1 MGIKMKMFMAALAAS
16 LLLFSAAAPAE
27 SLSDDELKKRIS
39 SVLGQLEIT
48 SVKPTPIAGIREII
62 VGSDVLYATDDG
74 KHVFQGSIYNIENG
88 ITDVTE
94 ASRSTLR
101 RELMVGVTD
110 DQTIVFGKDDLE
122 DTITVFTDIDCPYCV
137 KLHNEMDQY
146 NAAGIRVRYLF
157 FPRAGIGS
165 PSFAKAVS
173 VWCSDDREGTLTLA
187 KNGAPVDPKTCDNPV
202 QDHYTLGRDVGVTG
216 TPAIMLESG
225 ELLPGY
231 IPADKLKT
239 LIKKSK
245 EG

>member
-1 MGIKMKMFMAALAAS
+1 MEIKMKMFMAALAAS

-39 SVLGQLEIT
+39 SVLGQLEIK
-48 SVKPTPIAGIREII
+48 SVKTTPIPGIKEVI
-62 VGSDVLYATDDG
+62 VGSDVIYATDDG
-74 KHVFQGSIYNIENG
+74 KHLMQGSIYNIENG
-88 ITDVTE
+88 IVDVTE
-94 ASRSTLR
+94 ASRSALR
-101 RELMVGVTD
+101 NELMAGVTD
-110 DQTIVFGKDDLE
+110 EQTVSFGKEDLE

-165 PSFAKAVS
+165 PSFAKAIS
-173 VWCSDDREGTLTLA
+173 VWCSDDRKDALTMA
-187 KNGAPVDPKTCDNPV
+187 KNGAPVDPRTCDNPV
-202 QDHYTLGRDVGVTG
+202 QDHYDLGREVGVTG
-216 TPAIMLESG
+216 TPAIMLENG

-245 EG
+245 QS

>member
-1 MGIKMKMFMAALAAS
+1 MKMFMAALAAS

-110 DQTIVFGKDDLE
+110 DQTIVFDRWPVAAVLYMAVAG
-122 DTITVFTDIDCPYCV
+122 TAITFPLYFWLLQHMQARQLALIAYGTPVVALIVGAVF
-137 KLHNEMDQY
+137 MDEP
-146 NAAGIRVRYLF
+146 ITRRTLM
-157 FPRAGIGS
+157 GS
-165 PSFAKAVS
+165 ALV
-173 VWCSDDREGTLTLA
+173 V
-187 KNGAPVDPKTCDNPV
+187 
-202 QDHYTLGRDVGVTG
+202 VGV
-216 TPAIMLESG
+216 AIASSAG
-225 ELLPGY
+225 RASRLPFQPSREDRG
-231 IPADKLKT
+231 
-239 LIKKSK
+239 
-245 EG
+245 